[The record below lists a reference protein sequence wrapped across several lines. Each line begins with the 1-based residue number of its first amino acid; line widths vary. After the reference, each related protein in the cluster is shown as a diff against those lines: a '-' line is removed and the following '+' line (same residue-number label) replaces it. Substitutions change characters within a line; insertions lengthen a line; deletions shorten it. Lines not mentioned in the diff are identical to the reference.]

1 MFFRISMKPSVPR
14 IVRRPSPHV
23 ARLSKGED
31 GF

>member
-1 MFFRISMKPSVPR
+1 MKPSVPR